1 MTKTPPKGKDKK
13 IKTPKKGG
21 ANKPEKGTANEPE
34 KGTANEPKMG
44 TANEPEKGTTDGPN
58 KPDADNDL
66 TDTDNPFAN
75 GAPDSMPPQ
84 FPSPF
89 LSQLTPPSLPEAGR
103 HRRG

>member
-1 MTKTPPKGKDKK
+1 MTKTPPKGKEKK
-13 IKTPKKGG
+13 IKSPKKG
-21 ANKPEKGTANEPE
+21 AANEPE
-34 KGTANEPKMG
+34 KR

-58 KPDADNDL
+58 KLDADNDL

-75 GAPDSMPPQ
+75 GAPDSMPPP